1 MFLKIDRKID
11 KQNGNQYLYY
21 KLCESYR
28 IGDKIRHR
36 TLLHLGNLDE
46 LQNSEE
52 RKLLADRIEQ
62 LLRGE
67 YSLFTA
73 EIPQHIEKLAHQ
85 FYQKIKQEKA
95 NQNAIAAI
103 EAQTQQTEEA
113 DYQEVDLA
121 TLSIE
126 DVREM
131 GSEWICKQALDE
143 LALPAFLAE
152 LGWDEKQIN
161 TALIQ
166 IISKAV
172 YPASERKTAQWLK
185 DNTALNELFFL
196 KSDAIDRFHLY
207 KSSKTLYRHKEK
219 IERFLSVKTNE
230 IFDLNDKIILYDLS
244 NTYFE
249 GRKDNSELAQFYI
262 SKEKRSDA
270 KLIALALVVN
280 GEGFV
285 KYSSIHK
292 GNISDSETLEALI
305 QDLSQQSSFSD
316 RKPVI
321 VIDAGIATEAN
332 IAMMKTKGYQYVC
345 VTRRKL
351 KDYQTTDSEV
361 VHLQDRNGNSI
372 DVRWV
377 RKNGDSDGS
386 DSFLYVH
393 SALKAIK
400 EKSMATHFSVRYE
413 AELKNLSQSIHKKGG
428 IKNYG
433 KVLERIGRIKE
444 RYPAANKHYQID
456 VIEKEGI
463 AVELSWRRIESKNRS
478 QEGVYFIRTNIE
490 NPQEAKIWD
499 IYNTIREIEASFR
512 ILKSDLHLRPVFHK
526 KDEFTEA
533 HLYLSI
539 LAYTIVNTIRYR
551 LKKHGIK
558 HNWKNIVRIMNT
570 QKAATIFMKGK
581 DNQRISYRVCSK
593 PILDALE
600 IYRALG
606 YKAMPFYRQ
615 KFVLPKI

>member
-1 MFLKIDRKID
+1 MFLKSDRKID
-11 KQNGNQYLYY
+11 KHNGNEYLYY

-28 IGDKIRHR
+28 IGKKTRHR
-36 TLLHLGNLDE
+36 TLLHLGRLEE
-46 LQNSEE
+46 LKTAEE

-62 LLRGE
+62 LLKGE
-67 YSLFTA
+67 YSLFSD
-73 EIPQHIEKLAHQ
+73 EIPQHIEKLARQ
-85 FYQKIKQEKA
+85 FYQKIKQEKT

-103 EAQTQQTEEA
+103 EAQTRQTEEA
-113 DYQEVDLA
+113 DYQEIDLS
-121 TLSIE
+121 TLSLE

-131 GSEWICKQALDE
+131 GSEWICKQALEE
-143 LALPAFLAE
+143 LALPAFLAD

-185 DNTALNELFFL
+185 DNTALNELFFI

-207 KSSKTLYRHKEK
+207 RSSKNLYRHKEK

-249 GRKDNSELAQFYI
+249 GRKDNSELAQFAR

-270 KLIALALVVN
+270 KLIALALLVN
-280 GEGFV
+280 SEGFV

-292 GNISDSETLEALI
+292 GNIADSETLEMLI
-305 QDLSQQSSFSD
+305 QDLSQQSSFID

-332 IAMMKTKGYQYVC
+332 ITMLKTKGYQYVC
-345 VTRRKL
+345 VTRSKL
-351 KDYQTTDSEV
+351 RDYQTTDSPV
-361 VHLQDRNGNSI
+361 VHLQDRNGNKI
-372 DVRWV
+372 DIRWV

-400 EKSMATHFSVRYE
+400 EKSMAAHFSARYE
-413 AELKNLSQSIHKKGG
+413 GELQQLSQSIHKKGAV
-428 IKNYG
+428 KNYG

-444 RYPAANKHYQID
+444 RYPAANKHYH
-456 VIEKEGI
+456 IEVTEKAGI
-463 AVELSWRRIESKNRS
+463 ATDMSWKRIERKERS
-478 QEGVYFIRTNIE
+478 REGVYFIRTNIE
-490 NPQEAKIWD
+490 NPQEARIWD

-512 ILKSDLHLRPVFHK
+512 VLKSDLHLRPVYHK

-539 LAYTIVNTIRYR
+539 LAYTVVNTIRHR
-551 LKKHGIK
+551 LKKAGIK
-558 HNWKNIVRIMNT
+558 HNWKEIVRIMNT

-581 DNQRISYRVCSK
+581 NNQQISYRVCSK
-593 PILDALE
+593 PIMDALQ
-600 IYRALG
+600 IYKALG
-606 YKAMPFYRQ
+606 YKAMPFYRL